1 MKIICPECKRVTE
14 LEHVSHGC
22 SVECVCSH
30 EFKVDDSSIVE
41 EYSEIDSII
50 PEQIGQYRITE
61 FIGYGGMG
69 KLYKGIHPNL
79 GIPVALKALRMEY
92 VTDTAS
98 CDRFIKSAKIC
109 AKLNHPNIV
118 RVYDCGYDKDN
129 VYLVMEYISGGSAQ
143 DLLERE
149 GALEQHRAAQ
159 IAHDVCLGLMAAE
172 YHGIVHRDIKPE
184 NIMFA
189 DDGTVKVL
197 DMGLAKISGDPR
209 ISSYAQ
215 TISFTSLGTEQYM
228 PPEQAIDASSC
239 DSRADV
245 YSLGITLYQ
254 LCTGKLPFDSTNP
267 QELRRMHALQEP
279 QPPREL
285 KPELHTD
292 LEYIILKCI
301 RKNRDDRY
309 QSIDELELDLDA
321 FLKNHI
327 LPSKLVYERKTPMPA
342 ACRFANIKW
351 RYAFVFLAAASLF
364 SVSTLYCLFRYY
376 NSRKQADAKAKT
388 VLRLKDRQQRSQ
400 IRQIFSTL
408 APMLLEGKFDMA
420 CEYYNLRAGREL
432 LPGLE
437 NVFSSLRDV
446 PYIFARQW
454 KQRIGQTV
462 TVAFRKAPGTPLT
475 LLVNDVIGNTV
486 YATDTQTRQA
496 YTFIIHDLTPE
507 DQKND
512 LRGINPIALSIWIG
526 CGYAS
531 CGRRKDAETIFQSL
545 DLLGEYLIQEMYKE
559 QSPARHRKTNAAQ
572 EEESSPAREPS
583 GRKSLEKNRERA

>member
-22 SVECVCSH
+22 NVECVCSH
-30 EFKVDDSSIVE
+30 EFKIDDSTILE

-189 DDGTVKVL
+189 EDGTVKVL

-239 DSRADV
+239 DSRADI

-267 QELRRMHALQEP
+267 QELRRMHALEPP

-285 KPELHTD
+285 KPELHPD

-309 QSIDELELDLDA
+309 PSIDELELDLDA
-321 FLKNHI
+321 FLRNHI
-327 LPSKLVYERKTPMPA
+327 LPSKLVYDRQAEKHPG
-342 ACRFANIKW
+342 FHLEHIKW
-351 RYAFVFLAAASLF
+351 RYAFVFLAAAALL
-364 SVSTLYCLFRYY
+364 SVSTLYALFSFYR
-376 NSRKQADAKAKT
+376 SGKQAKARAKT
-388 VLRLKDRQQRSQ
+388 ILLVRDTQYRRQ
-400 IRQIFSTL
+400 IRQLFSAL
-408 APMLLEGKFDMA
+408 SPMLLGGRFAMA
-420 CEYYNLRAGREL
+420 YEYYSLRGGKEL
-432 LPGLE
+432 FPSLE
-437 NVFSSLRDV
+437 DVLSSLRDI
-446 PYIFARQW
+446 PYFFARQW

-462 TVAFRKAPGTPLT
+462 TLTFRKDPDSQLT

-486 YATDTQTRQA
+486 YATDKQTRQA
-496 YTFIIHDLTPE
+496 YTFTIHDLTPE
-507 DQKND
+507 NQRDF
-512 LRGINPIALSIWIG
+512 LRGINPIALSVWLG
-526 CGYAS
+526 CEYAAS
-531 CGRRKDAETIFQSL
+531 GSREKAENAFRPLGR
-545 DLLGEYLIQEMYKE
+545 LGEYLIQEIRKE
-559 QSPARHRKTNAAQ
+559 NVLPPKQKTETA
-572 EEESSPAREPS
+572 P
-583 GRKSLEKNRERA
+583 

>member
-254 LCTGKLPFDSTNP
+254 LCTGKLPFDSTDP
-267 QELRRMHALQEP
+267 QELRRMHALQAP

-327 LPSKLVYERKTPMPA
+327 LPSKLVYEEQKPDRPF
-342 ACRFANIKW
+342 RRSLENIKW
-351 RYAFVFLAAASLF
+351 RYAFLFLAAASLL
-364 SVSTLYCLFRYY
+364 SISTLYCLFSYAHGR
-376 NSRKQADAKAKT
+376 REAKAKAKT
-388 VLRLKDRQQRSQ
+388 VLQVKNKQRRGQ
-400 IRQIFSTL
+400 IRNMYSAL
-408 APMLLEGKFDMA
+408 APMILKGRFAMA
-420 CEYYNLRAGREL
+420 YEYYNLRGGEEL
-432 LPGLE
+432 LPGME
-437 NVFSSLRDV
+437 DVFSCLRDI
-446 PYIFARQW
+446 PYLFAKQW
-454 KQRIGQTV
+454 KQRIGQT
-462 TVAFRKAPGTPLT
+462 ASLSFRKTPGIQRNLR
-475 LLVNDVIGNTV
+475 VNDVIGNTI
-486 YATDTQTRQA
+486 YATDTESRQA
-496 YTFIIHDLTPE
+496 YTFTIRDLTPG
-507 DQKND
+507 DQRKY
-512 LRGINPIALSIWIG
+512 LLGVNPIALSIWIG
-526 CGYAS
+526 CEYAE
-531 CGRRKDAETIFQSL
+531 CGRSADAEAIFRSL
-545 DLLGEYLIQEMYKE
+545 DLLGEYLIQEMRRNH
-559 QSPARHRKTNAAQ
+559 SPAAGRKTNAA
-572 EEESSPAREPS
+572 S
-583 GRKSLEKNRERA
+583 

>member
-1 MKIICPECKRVTE
+1 MHWITWEQMPYMKIICPHCKRITE

-22 SVECVCSH
+22 NVECVCSH
-30 EFKVDDSSIVE
+30 EFKIEDSTVLE
-41 EYSEIDSII
+41 EYSEIDSIV
-50 PEQIGQYRITE
+50 PEQIGQYKITE

-118 RVYDCGYDKDN
+118 RIYDCGYDKEN
-129 VYLVMEYISGGSAQ
+129 VYLVMEYIGGGSAQ

-197 DMGLAKISGDPR
+197 DMGLAKIDGDPR
-209 ISSYAQ
+209 MNSYSR

-254 LCTGKLPFDSTNP
+254 LCTGRLPFDSDNP
-267 QELRRMHALQEP
+267 QELRRMHALETP
-279 QPPREL
+279 TPPREL
-285 KPELHTD
+285 KPEIHPD
-292 LEYIILKCI
+292 LEYIILKCV
-301 RKNRDDRY
+301 RKKRDDRY

-321 FLKNHI
+321 FLRNHI
-327 LPSKLVYERKTPMPA
+327 LPSKLVYETKPKHSPFR
-342 ACRFANIKW
+342 RLENIKW
-351 RYAFVFLAAASLF
+351 RYAFLFLGAAALL
-364 SVSTLYCLFRYY
+364 SVSTLYCLFTYLKE
-376 NSRKQADAKAKT
+376 RKRTLAKVQT
-388 VLRLKDRQQRSQ
+388 VMQVQDSQRRQQ
-400 IRQIFSTL
+400 IRWLFSIIS
-408 APMLLEGKFDMA
+408 PMLLKGRFAMA
-420 CEYYNLRAGREL
+420 YEYYNLRGGKETA
-432 LPGLE
+432 PDLE
-437 NVFSSLRDV
+437 GVFATLQDI
-446 PYIFARQW
+446 PYSFAKQW
-454 KQRIGQTV
+454 KKQIGQAVVLTLQKEP
-462 TVAFRKAPGTPLT
+462 AKPLT
-475 LLVNDVIGNTV
+475 LVIKDVIGNTV
-486 YATDTQTRQA
+486 YATDTRTRQA
-496 YTFIIHDLTPE
+496 YTFAVHDLTPQ
-507 DQKND
+507 DQQKY
-512 LRGINPIALSIWIG
+512 LRGINPIALAIWLG
-526 CGYAS
+526 CEYAS
-531 CGRRKDAETIFQSL
+531 IHQPEKAEEIFRQL
-545 DLLGEYLIQEMYKE
+545 ELFGEYLIQEMKLSE
-559 QSPARHRKTNAAQ
+559 
-572 EEESSPAREPS
+572 
-583 GRKSLEKNRERA
+583 NR

>member
-1 MKIICPECKRVTE
+1 MKIICPHCKRVTE

-22 SVECVCSH
+22 NVECVCSR
-30 EFKVDDSSIVE
+30 EFKVDDSSILE

-50 PEQIGQYRITE
+50 PERIGQYEITE

-92 VTDTAS
+92 VTDKAS
-98 CDRFIKSAKIC
+98 CERFLKSARIC

-129 VYLVMEYISGGSAQ
+129 VYLVMEFISGGSAQ

-149 GALEQHRAAQ
+149 GALDQHRAAQ

-209 ISSYAQ
+209 ISSYSP

-254 LCTGKLPFDSTNP
+254 LCTGRLPFESNNP
-267 QELRRMHALQEP
+267 QELRRMHALEP
-279 QPPREL
+279 PRPPREL
-285 KPELHTD
+285 RPDLHPD

-321 FLKNHI
+321 FLESRI
-327 LPSKLVYERKTPMPA
+327 LPSKLVYDTRGQSVSFFQRLEHVR
-342 ACRFANIKW
+342 W
-351 RYAFVFLAAASLF
+351 RYALLFLGAAALLSISTFYCFFSCLREWKRANSNLQTAVQTACMSGRCYPQSRRWFFPDIFQWRLNITVCATAENFSRNWKMCFPPCRTFPISLQGNGGNKSAKPLCF
-364 SVSTLYCLFRYY
+364 PSGKIPPDDLRCISMMSSGIRFMPQTRRRARLIPLPFTIWFR
-376 NSRKQADAKAKT
+376 KT
-388 VLRLKDRQQRSQ
+388 SAAVCAESIRLP
-400 IRQIFSTL
+400 F
-408 APMLLEGKFDMA
+408 P
-420 CEYYNLRAGREL
+420 
-432 LPGLE
+432 PGL
-437 NVFSSLRDV
+437 
-446 PYIFARQW
+446 
-454 KQRIGQTV
+454 G
-462 TVAFRKAPGTPLT
+462 
-475 LLVNDVIGNTV
+475 
-486 YATDTQTRQA
+486 
-496 YTFIIHDLTPE
+496 
-507 DQKND
+507 
-512 LRGINPIALSIWIG
+512 
-526 CGYAS
+526 AS
-531 CGRRKDAETIFQSL
+531 THHAAGGRR
-545 DLLGEYLIQEMYKE
+545 
-559 QSPARHRKTNAAQ
+559 RKLCSNLWI
-572 EEESSPAREPS
+572 SS
-583 GRKSLEKNRERA
+583 GNI

>member
-1 MKIICPECKRVTE
+1 MKIICPHCKRVTE

-22 SVECVCSH
+22 NVECVCSR
-30 EFKVDDSSIVE
+30 EFKVDDSSILE

-50 PEQIGQYRITE
+50 PERIGQYEITE

-92 VTDTAS
+92 VTDKAS
-98 CDRFIKSAKIC
+98 CERFLKSARIC

-129 VYLVMEYISGGSAQ
+129 VYLVMEFISGGSAQ

-149 GALEQHRAAQ
+149 GALDQHRAAQ

-209 ISSYAQ
+209 ISSYSP

-254 LCTGKLPFDSTNP
+254 LCTGRLPFESNNP
-267 QELRRMHALQEP
+267 QELRRMHALEP
-279 QPPREL
+279 PRPPREL
-285 KPELHTD
+285 RPDLHPD

-321 FLKNHI
+321 FLESRI
-327 LPSKLVYERKTPMPA
+327 LPSKLVYDTRGQSVSFFQRLEHVR
-342 ACRFANIKW
+342 W
-351 RYAFVFLAAASLF
+351 RYALLFLGAAALLSISTFYCFF
-364 SVSTLYCLFRYY
+364 SCLREWKRA
-376 NSRKQADAKAKT
+376 NSNLQTAVQMRNERD
-388 VLRLKDRQQRSQ
+388 RLHVRQMLSS
-400 IRQIFSTL
+400 I
-408 APMLLEGKFDMA
+408 APMVFSGHFSMA
-420 CEYYNLRAGREL
+420 FEYYSLRNGREL
-432 LPGLE
+432 LPELE
-437 NVFSSLRDV
+437 NVFSALQDI
-446 PYIFARQW
+446 PYFFARQW
-454 KQRIGQTV
+454 RKQIGKTAV
-462 TVAFRKAPGTPLT
+462 LSFRKDPSRRLT
-475 LLVNDVIGNTV
+475 LHINDVIGNTV
-486 YATDTQTRQA
+486 YATDTKTRQA
-496 YTFIIHDLTPE
+496 YSFTVHDLVPE
-507 DQKND
+507 DQRRC
-512 LRGINPIALSIWIG
+512 LRGVNPIALSAWLG
-526 CGYAS
+526 REYAS
-531 CGRRKDAETIFQSL
+531 CGRRKEAEAVFKSL
-545 DLLGEYLIQEMYKE
+545 DLFGEYLIQEMKRDGE
-559 QSPARHRKTNAAQ
+559 AGKT
-572 EEESSPAREPS
+572 P
-583 GRKSLEKNRERA
+583 